1 MGTRFPT
8 DIGQATLRWPARLC
22 RADHRRTDLT
32 SHDQLSKG
40 LIKIFFTEFL
50 GLIDPESASVLRPGE
65 ATFLDK
71 EEFTDWPTGNRREMD
86 LVAKV
91 PVEQEDLPLL
101 VHVEIE
107 TVFSSGMHHRLWQY
121 YVQLRLR
128 HELTVLPI
136 LVNLRGGR
144 PGIHRGTLRE
154 GFAGKVTSV
163 FHYQVLGIS
172 GCRAEEWLAR
182 PEPIAWAFAALMRP
196 GSWSR
201 AELKLKCLRR
211 IATSDVAGL
220 RKQVLVDWV
229 ETYVQLTAQDA
240 LELQRLLDLE
250 GNEEIKAMELTW
262 LGQAEARGM
271 EKGLERGKR
280 EGIKEGAETATQE
293 AVGRMR
299 RVVLRQIEQRFG
311 AVPTKTRRKI
321 EAIDS
326 LEPLADLA
334 ERVLVVDSV
343 GALGLG

>member
-1 MGTRFPT
+1 
-8 DIGQATLRWPARLC
+8 
-22 RADHRRTDLT
+22 LT
-32 SHDQLSKG
+32 SHDQLSKS
-40 LIKIFFTEFL
+40 LIKLFLAEFL
-50 GLIDPESASVLRPGE
+50 DLIDPETSSLLRAAE

-71 EEFTDWPTGNRREMD
+71 EDFTDWPTGNRREMD
-86 LVAKV
+86 LVARV
-91 PVEQEDLPLL
+91 PVARKQIPLL

-107 TVFSSGMHHRLWQY
+107 TEFSVNMDHRLWQY
-121 YVQLRLR
+121 YMQLRLR
-128 HELTVLPI
+128 HELPVLPI

-144 PGIHRGTLRE
+144 PGVYRGTLWE
-154 GFAGKVTSV
+154 GFAWKKTAI
-163 FHYQVLGIS
+163 FHYRGLGLS
-172 GCRAEEWLAR
+172 GCQAQEWLAR

-196 GSWSR
+196 GRWSQ
-201 AELKLKCLRR
+201 AELKLECLRR
-211 IATSDVAGL
+211 IATSGVVGL
-220 RKQVLVDWV
+220 RKQALVDWV
-229 ETYVQLTAQDA
+229 ETYIQLTEQDA

-250 GNEEIKAMELTW
+250 GNEEIKTMELTW

-271 EKGLERGKR
+271 EKGIEK
-280 EGIKEGAETATQE
+280 GAETATRQ

>member
-1 MGTRFPT
+1 M
-8 DIGQATLRWPARLC
+8 
-22 RADHRRTDLT
+22 T
-32 SHDQLSKG
+32 SHDQLSKS
-40 LIKIFFTEFL
+40 LIKLFFAEFI
-50 GLIDPESASVLRPGE
+50 GLIDPESAPRLKCWE

-71 EEFTDWPTGNRREMD
+71 EDFTDWPAGDRREMD

-91 PVEQEDLPLL
+91 PVEGNGPPLL

-107 TVFSSGMHHRLWQY
+107 TDFHSGMDHRLWQY
-121 YVQLRLR
+121 YMQLHLR
-128 HELTVLPI
+128 HELPVLPI

-144 PGIHRGTLRE
+144 PGIHRGTLRDV
-154 GFAGKVTSV
+154 FDGKVTSV
-163 FHYQVLGIS
+163 FHYRVLGIS
-172 GCRAEEWLAR
+172 GCRAKEWLAR

-196 GSWSR
+196 GSWSQ
-201 AELKLKCLRR
+201 AELKLECLRR
-211 IATSDVAGL
+211 IATSGVVGL

-229 ETYVQLTAQDA
+229 ETYVQLSGQDA
-240 LELQRLLDLE
+240 AELQRLLDLE
-250 GNEEIKAMELTW
+250 GNEEIKTMELTW
-262 LGQAEARGM
+262 LGQAEARGI
-271 EKGLERGKR
+271 EKGIERGKKEGKR
-280 EGIKEGAETATQE
+280 EGMAQGAETATRQ

-311 AVPTKTRRKI
+311 AVPTKVRQKI

>member
-1 MGTRFPT
+1 
-8 DIGQATLRWPARLC
+8 
-22 RADHRRTDLT
+22 LT
-32 SHDQLSKG
+32 SHDQLSKS
-40 LIKIFFTEFL
+40 LIKLFFTDFL
-50 GLIDPESASVLRPGE
+50 RLVDPESAPHLRSEE
-65 ATFLDK
+65 ATCLDK
-71 EEFTDWPTGNRREMD
+71 EDFTHWPAGGRRELD

-91 PVEQEDLPLL
+91 PVEGEDAPLL

-107 TVFSSGMHHRLWQY
+107 TDFHSGMDQRLWQY
-121 YVQLRLR
+121 YMMLHLR
-128 HELTVLPI
+128 HTLAVLPI

-144 PGIHRGTLRE
+144 PGIHREALRE
-154 GFAGKVTSV
+154 VFGGKVISV

-201 AELKLKCLRR
+201 ARLKLECLRR
-211 IATSDVAGL
+211 IATSDVVGL

-229 ETYVQLTAQDA
+229 ETYVQLTGQDA

-250 GNEEIKAMELTW
+250 GNEEIKTMELTW

-271 EKGLERGKR
+271 EKGVERGKR
-280 EGIKEGAETATQE
+280 EGREEGKKEGMAQGAETATRQ
-293 AVGRMR
+293 AVGRMQ

-311 AVPTKTRRKI
+311 AVPTKVRRNI

-334 ERVLVVDSV
+334 EKVFAVDSV
-343 GALGLG
+343 GDLGLG